1 MKTIIS
7 KGTRAPAALFS
18 VIAALLFLT
27 GCNSGES
34 TEALPNTGGGS
45 NTVSYSGPPPA
56 SDDVLNFKRSVWDEL
71 SGQNKCGA
79 CHNAGGQSPQFVHE
93 GDINIAYAQ
102 ANTIVNLSDPS
113 QSEMVTKVAGGHNC
127 WTTSVTACTDLLTVY
142 ISNWAGGSEGS
153 VKTVE
158 LRAPNIQDVNNTLTF
173 PSDTDDFAN
182 TVYPVLT
189 QYCSECHTSNGQ
201 TPYIASSN
209 VGIAYDQSKSRI
221 DLNDGKDPVTDE
233 WILTDEASSRLVE
246 RLRDDRHNCW
256 DAECLDSATE
266 MLAVIQAFIDRL
278 GDPEPIPSNL
288 VTSKAL
294 NLAND
299 GLLANAGGRYEDNVI
314 ALYEFKA
321 GDGPTAFD
329 TSGISPPLD
338 LTLSGNVGW
347 VGGWGID
354 IGPAFETEEGEMI
367 RAGKAQGSTAD
378 SRKLHTLLTASGE
391 YAIEAWVV
399 PGNITQEDS
408 RIVTYS
414 GSSTAR
420 NFTLGQ
426 DMQSYEFLHRSTTTD
441 QNDPMLTEANPMLLQ
456 ATLQHVVVNFS
467 PDGGREIFVNGEP
480 SGDVDP
486 DSAGLLTDW
495 DDSFALVLGN
505 ETDGESPWEGAVR
518 MLAIHNRALT
528 AEQVAANYDVGV
540 GQKFFLLFSVSHLVD
555 MPESFI
561 VFEVSQFDNYGY
573 LFSNPFFISL
583 DETQS
588 PSGIPLKGMR
598 IGINGREVVVGQ
610 SFANLDLTLNASDY
624 VAGSG
629 QPLSRLGT
637 VLALEEG
644 PENDQFFLTFEQ
656 LGSNTDVRVEG
667 PVPTQPPETSSTEF
681 SAIGLKTFDEVNAS
695 MSKVT
700 GIPTTQPGVAETFTT
715 VKQQLPTVEDLE
727 GFLSS
732 HQMAITQMAIQ
743 YCDVLVSDTTR
754 RNAFFPGFDFGEN
767 ASTAFDD
774 AGRDL
779 IKTPLMEKFVGTS
792 LTTQP
797 SDADIEAELDSLM
810 GRLTTCGSGSCEAGR
825 TETVVK
831 ASCAAVL
838 GSAVTLIQ

>member
-7 KGTRAPAALFS
+7 KGTRAPAALFA
-18 VIAALLFLT
+18 VFAALIFLA

-45 NTVSYSGPPPA
+45 NTVSYSGPAPA
-56 SDDVLNFKRSVWDEL
+56 TDDVLNFKRSVWDEL

-113 QSEMVTKVAGGHNC
+113 RSEMVTKVAGGHNC

-182 TVYPVLT
+182 TIYPVLT
-189 QYCSECHTSNGQ
+189 QYCSDCHTSNGQ
-201 TPYIASSN
+201 TPYIASSD
-209 VGIAYDQSKSRI
+209 VGIAYDQSRSRI
-221 DLNDGKDPVTDE
+221 DLNDGKDPVTGE

-256 DAECLDSATE
+256 DADCLDSATE
-266 MLAVIQAFIDRL
+266 MLAAIQAFIGRL

-329 TSGISPPLD
+329 TSGVSPPLD

-399 PGNITQEDS
+399 PGNITQEDA

-456 ATLQHVVVNFS
+456 ATLQHVVVNFT

-561 VFEVSQFDNYGY
+561 VFEVSQFDSYGY

-588 PSGIPLKGMR
+588 PSGIALQGMR

-610 SFANLDLTLNASDY
+610 SFANLDVTLNSSDY

-637 VLALEEG
+637 VLALENG
-644 PENDQFFLTFEQ
+644 PESDQFFLTFERI
-656 LGSNTDVRVEG
+656 GSYEDARAEG
-667 PVPTQPPETSSTEF
+667 PMPTQPPETGSTQF

-700 GIPTTQPGVAETFTT
+700 GIPATQPAVAATFTT

-743 YCDVLVSDTTR
+743 YCDVLVSDTDR
-754 RNAFFPGFDFGEN
+754 RSDFFPGFNFGEN
-767 ASTAFDD
+767 AGTAFDD
-774 AGRDL
+774 AGRAL
-779 IKTPLMEKFVGTS
+779 IKTPLMENFVGTS
-792 LTTQP
+792 LSTQP
-797 SDADIEAELDSLM
+797 ADADIETELDALM
-810 GRLTTCGSGSCEAGR
+810 GRLTTCGGSCEADR
-825 TETVVK
+825 TVTVVK

>member
-1 MKTIIS
+1 MTTIIRQ
-7 KGTRAPAALFS
+7 GTGAPIALFS
-18 VIAALLFLT
+18 VFAALLFLA

-45 NTVSYSGPPPA
+45 NTVNYSGPAPA
-56 SDDVLNFKRSVWDEL
+56 TDDVLNFKRSVWDEL

-142 ISNWAGGSEGS
+142 ISNWAGGSEGA

-158 LRAPNIQDVNNTLTF
+158 LRAPDINEVNDTLTF
-173 PSDTDDFAN
+173 PDDPSLFQSSI
-182 TVYPVLT
+182 YPVLT
-189 QYCSECHTSNGQ
+189 DYCSECHTSNGQ
-201 TPYIASSN
+201 TPYIASTN
-209 VGIAYDQSKSRI
+209 VQTAYDQAKSRI
-221 DLNDGKDPVTDE
+221 DLNDRAPEVSLDD
-233 WILTDEASSRLVE
+233 ASSRLVE
-246 RLRDDRHNCW
+246 RLRDDSHNCW
-256 DAECLDSATE
+256 DNDCVESSIV
-266 MLAVIQAFIDRL
+266 MLAAIQNFISDL
-278 GDPEPIPSNL
+278 GEPEPIPANL

-294 NLAND
+294 NLVND

-321 GDGPTAFD
+321 GEGPTAFD
-329 TSGISPPLD
+329 TSGVSPPLN

-347 VGGWGID
+347 VGGWGVEF
-354 IGPAFETEEGEMI
+354 GPAFETDDGAMI

-456 ATLQHVVVNFS
+456 ATLQHVVVNFT

-486 DSAGLLTDW
+486 DSAGLLTEW
-495 DDSFALVLGN
+495 DNSFALVLGN

-583 DETQS
+583 DDTQS

-624 VAGSG
+624 VTGSG

-644 PENDQFFLTFEQ
+644 PEIDQFFLTFEAVSYTH
-656 LGSNTDVRVEG
+656 LT
-667 PVPTQPPETSSTEF
+667 
-681 SAIGLKTFDEVNAS
+681 L
-695 MSKVT
+695 
-700 GIPTTQPGVAETFTT
+700 PTTPYV
-715 VKQQLPTVEDLE
+715 
-727 GFLSS
+727 
-732 HQMAITQMAIQ
+732 
-743 YCDVLVSDTTR
+743 
-754 RNAFFPGFDFGEN
+754 
-767 ASTAFDD
+767 
-774 AGRDL
+774 
-779 IKTPLMEKFVGTS
+779 
-792 LTTQP
+792 
-797 SDADIEAELDSLM
+797 
-810 GRLTTCGSGSCEAGR
+810 
-825 TETVVK
+825 
-831 ASCAAVL
+831 
-838 GSAVTLIQ
+838 

>member
-7 KGTRAPAALFS
+7 KGTRAPAALFA
-18 VIAALLFLT
+18 VFAALIFLA

-45 NTVSYSGPPPA
+45 NTVSYSGPAPA
-56 SDDVLNFKRSVWDEL
+56 TDDVLNFKRSVWDEL

-173 PSDTDDFAN
+173 PSDTDDFDN
-182 TVYPVLT
+182 TIYPVLT
-189 QYCSECHTSNGQ
+189 QYCSDCHTSNGQ
-201 TPYIASSN
+201 TPYIASSD
-209 VGIAYDQSKSRI
+209 VGIAYDQSRSRI
-221 DLNDGKDPVTDE
+221 DLNDGKDPVTGE

-256 DAECLDSATE
+256 DADCLDSATE
-266 MLAVIQAFIDRL
+266 MLAAIQAFIGRL

-329 TSGISPPLD
+329 TSGVSPPLD

-399 PGNITQEDS
+399 PGNITQEDA

-456 ATLQHVVVNFS
+456 ATLQHVVVNFT

-561 VFEVSQFDNYGY
+561 VFEVSQFDSYGY

-588 PSGIPLKGMR
+588 PSGIALQGMR

-610 SFANLDLTLNASDY
+610 SFANLDVTLNSSDY

-637 VLALEEG
+637 VLALENG
-644 PENDQFFLTFEQ
+644 PESDQFFLTFERI
-656 LGSNTDVRVEG
+656 GSYEDARAEG
-667 PVPTQPPETSSTEF
+667 PMPTQPPETGSTEF

-700 GIPTTQPGVAETFTT
+700 GIPATQPAVAATFTT

-743 YCDVLVSDTTR
+743 YCEVLVSDTDR
-754 RNAFFPGFDFGEN
+754 RSDFFPGFNFGEN
-767 ASTAFDD
+767 AGTAFDD
-774 AGRDL
+774 AGRAL
-779 IKTPLMEKFVGTS
+779 IKTPLMENFVGTS
-792 LTTQP
+792 LSTQP
-797 SDADIEAELDSLM
+797 ADADIETELDALM
-810 GRLTTCGSGSCEAGR
+810 GRLTTCGGSCEAGR

>member
-1 MKTIIS
+1 MTNIIRQ
-7 KGTRAPAALFS
+7 GIHLPVTLYAVLAF
-18 VIAALLFLT
+18 LLFLA

-34 TEALPNTGGGS
+34 TEALPNTGSNS
-45 NTVSYSGPPPA
+45 NTVNYSGPAPA
-56 SDDVLNFKRSVWDEL
+56 TDDVLRFKRSVWDEL

-79 CHNAGGQSPQFVHE
+79 CHNAGGQAPQFVHQN
-93 GDINIAYAQ
+93 DINIAYAQ

-127 WTTSVTACTDLLTVY
+127 WTTSITACTDLLTVY
-142 ISNWAGGSEGS
+142 ISNWANGSEGS

-158 LRAPNIQDVNNTLTF
+158 LRAPAIHEVNDTLTF
-173 PSDTDDFAN
+173 PSGTTEFEA
-182 TVYPVLT
+182 TIYPVLT
-189 QYCSECHTSNGQ
+189 DYCSECHTSNGQ
-201 TPYIASSN
+201 TPYIASAD
-209 VGIAYDQSKSRI
+209 VQTAYEQAKSRI
-221 DLNDGKDPVTDE
+221 DLNDRAPEVGLDD
-233 WILTDEASSRLVE
+233 ASSRLVE
-246 RLRDDRHNCW
+246 RLRDDSHNCW
-256 DAECLDSATE
+256 NNDCLESSLM
-266 MLAVIQAFIDRL
+266 MLAAIQNFITDL
-278 GDPEPIPSNL
+278 GEPEPIPANL
-288 VTSKAL
+288 ITSKAL
-294 NLAND
+294 NLVND

-321 GDGPTAFD
+321 GEGSTAFD
-329 TSGISPPLD
+329 TSGVSPPLD

-347 VGGWGID
+347 VGGWGVEF
-354 IGPAFETEEGEMI
+354 GPAFETEEGMMI
-367 RAGKAQGSTAD
+367 RAGKAQGSTTN

-399 PGNITQEDS
+399 PGNITQEDA

-414 GSSTAR
+414 GSSTTR

-426 DMQSYEFLHRSTTTD
+426 NMQSYEFLHRSTTSN
-441 QNDPMLTEANPMLLQ
+441 QNDPMVTEANPMLLQ
-456 ATLQHVVVNFS
+456 ATLQHVVVNFV

-480 SGDVDP
+480 SGDIDP
-486 DSAGLLTDW
+486 DAAGLLTDW
-495 DDSFALVLGN
+495 DNSFALVLGN

-528 AEQVAANYDVGV
+528 AEQIAANYDVGV

-561 VFEVSQFDNYGY
+561 VFEVSQFDSYGY

-583 DETQS
+583 DESQS

-610 SFANLDLTLNASDY
+610 SFANLDVALNGSNY

-637 VLALEEG
+637 VVALEDG

-656 LGSNTDVRVEG
+656 LGSYTDVRVEG
-667 PVPTQPPETSSTEF
+667 PAPTQPPETGSTEF

-700 GIPTTQPGVAETFTT
+700 GIPTTHPGVVQTYNT

-743 YCDVLVSDTTR
+743 YCDALVSDSSIR
-754 RNAFFPGFDFGEN
+754 SAFFPGFNFSESAD
-767 ASTAFDD
+767 TAFDS

-779 IKTPLMEKFVGTS
+779 VKAPLMENFVGTG

-797 SDADIEAELDSLM
+797 NNADIESELDALM
-810 GRLTTCGSGSCEAGR
+810 GRLTTCSGGSCPAGR

>member
-7 KGTRAPAALFS
+7 KGTRAPAALFA
-18 VIAALLFLT
+18 VFAALIFLA

-45 NTVSYSGPPPA
+45 NTVSYSGPAPA
-56 SDDVLNFKRSVWDEL
+56 TDDVLNFKRSVWDEL

-182 TVYPVLT
+182 TIYPVLT
-189 QYCSECHTSNGQ
+189 QYCSDCHTSNGQ
-201 TPYIASSN
+201 TPYIASSD
-209 VGIAYDQSKSRI
+209 VGIAYDQSRSRI
-221 DLNDGKDPVTDE
+221 DLNDGKDPVTGE

-256 DAECLDSATE
+256 DADCLDSATE
-266 MLAVIQAFIDRL
+266 MLAAIQAFIGRL

-329 TSGISPPLD
+329 TSGVSPPLD

-399 PGNITQEDS
+399 PGNITQEDA

-456 ATLQHVVVNFS
+456 ATLQHVVVNFT

-480 SGDVDP
+480 SGDIDP

-505 ETDGESPWEGAVR
+505 ETDSESPWEGAVR

-561 VFEVSQFDNYGY
+561 VFEVSQFDSYGY

-588 PSGIPLKGMR
+588 PSGIALQGMR

-610 SFANLDLTLNASDY
+610 SFANLDVTLNSSDY

-637 VLALEEG
+637 VLALENG
-644 PENDQFFLTFEQ
+644 PESDQFFLTFERI
-656 LGSNTDVRVEG
+656 GSYEDARAEG
-667 PVPTQPPETSSTEF
+667 PMPTQPPETGSTEF

-700 GIPTTQPGVAETFTT
+700 GIPATQPAVAATFTT

-743 YCDVLVSDTTR
+743 YCDVLVSDTDR
-754 RNAFFPGFDFGEN
+754 RSDFFPGFNFGEN
-767 ASTAFDD
+767 AGTAFDN
-774 AGRDL
+774 AGRAL
-779 IKTPLMEKFVGTS
+779 IKTPLMENFVGTS
-792 LTTQP
+792 LSTQP
-797 SDADIEAELDSLM
+797 ADADIETELDALM
-810 GRLTTCGSGSCEAGR
+810 GRLTTCGGSCEADR
-825 TETVVK
+825 TVTVVK

>member
-1 MKTIIS
+1 MKTIIRQ
-7 KGTRAPAALFS
+7 GNRTPVALFS
-18 VIAALLFLT
+18 VFAALLFLA

-34 TEALPNTGGGS
+34 TEALPNTGDGS
-45 NTVSYSGPPPA
+45 NTVGYSGPAPA
-56 SDDVLNFKRSVWDEL
+56 TDDVLNFKRSVWDEL

-113 QSEMVTKVAGGHNC
+113 QSQMVTKVAGGHNC
-127 WTTSVTACTDLLTVY
+127 WTTSITACTDLLTVY

-158 LRAPNIQDVNNTLTF
+158 LRAPEIHEVNNTLSF
-173 PSDTDDFAN
+173 PTDPSLFKEQIYD
-182 TVYPVLT
+182 PVLAV
-189 QYCSECHTSNGQ
+189 YCSECHTSNGQ
-201 TPYIASSN
+201 TPYIASSDIN
-209 VGIAYDQSKSRI
+209 VAYDQAKSRI
-221 DLNDGKDPVTDE
+221 DLNDGIDPETQD
-233 WILTDEASSRLVE
+233 WKLLDDASSRLVE
-246 RLRDDRHNCW
+246 RLRDDSHNCW
-256 DAECLDSATE
+256 DNDCLDSSIT
-266 MLAVIQAFIDRL
+266 MLAAVQNFIDEL
-278 GDPEPIPSNL
+278 GDPEPIPDNL

-294 NLAND
+294 NLAED

-321 GDGPTAFD
+321 GDGATAFD
-329 TSGISPPLD
+329 TSGVSPPLD

-347 VGGWGID
+347 VGGWGVEF
-354 IGPAFETEEGEMI
+354 GPAFETDDGAMI
-367 RAGKAQGSTAD
+367 RAGKAQGSTSD

-420 NFTLGQ
+420 NFTMGQ

-441 QNDPMLTEANPMLLQ
+441 QNEPLVTEANPMLLQ
-456 ATLQHVVVNFS
+456 ATLQHVVVNFT
-467 PDGGREIFVNGEP
+467 PGVGRQIFVNGEP
-480 SGDVDP
+480 SGDIDP

-495 DDSFALVLGN
+495 DNSFALVLGN

-528 AEQVAANYDVGV
+528 EEQVAANYDVGV
-540 GQKFFLLFSVSHLVD
+540 GQKFFLLFNVSHLVD

-561 VFEVSQFDNYGY
+561 VFEVSQFDSYGY

-588 PSGIPLKGMR
+588 PSGIPLEGMR

-610 SFANLDLTLNASDY
+610 SFANLDVTLNSSDY
-624 VAGSG
+624 AAGSG

-637 VLALEEG
+637 VLALENG
-644 PENDQFFLTFEQ
+644 PELDQFFLTFEQ
-656 LGSNTDVRVEG
+656 IGSHEDARAEG
-667 PVPTQPPETSSTEF
+667 PMPTQPPETGSTEF

-700 GIPTTQPGVAETFTT
+700 GIPTTQPAVAATFTT

-743 YCDVLVSDTTR
+743 YCDVLVSDTDR
-754 RNAFFPGFDFGEN
+754 RSDFFPGFNFGETS
-767 ASTAFDD
+767 STAFDD

-792 LTTQP
+792 LSTQP
-797 SDADIEAELDSLM
+797 SNADIETELDALM
-810 GRLTTCGSGSCEAGR
+810 GLLAPCTGDCDDR

>member
-1 MKTIIS
+1 MKTIIRQ
-7 KGTRAPAALFS
+7 GTRAPAALFS
-18 VIAALLFLT
+18 VFAALLFLA

-34 TEALPNTGGGS
+34 TEALPNTGGSS
-45 NTVSYSGPPPA
+45 NTVNYSGPSPA
-56 SDDVLNFKRSVWDEL
+56 TDDVLNFKRSVWDEL

-142 ISNWAGGSEGS
+142 ISNWAGGSGGA

-158 LRAPNIQDVNNTLTF
+158 LRAPDINEVNDTLTF
-173 PSDTDDFAN
+173 PDNPSIFQSTI
-182 TVYPVLT
+182 YPVLT
-189 QYCSECHTSNGQ
+189 DYCSDCHTSNGQ
-201 TPYIASSN
+201 TPYIASTD
-209 VGIAYDQSKSRI
+209 VPTAYDQAKSRI
-221 DLNDGKDPVTDE
+221 DLNDRAPEVSLDD
-233 WILTDEASSRLVE
+233 ASSRLVE
-246 RLRDDRHNCW
+246 RLRDDSHNCW
-256 DAECLDSATE
+256 DNDCVESSIV
-266 MLAVIQAFIDRL
+266 MLAAIQNFISDL
-278 GDPEPIPSNL
+278 GEPEPIPANL

-294 NLAND
+294 NLVDD

-329 TSGISPPLD
+329 TSGVSPPLN
-338 LTLSGNVGW
+338 LTLSGNIGW
-347 VGGWGID
+347 VGGWGVEF
-354 IGPAFETEEGEMI
+354 GPAFQTEEGAMI

-414 GSSTAR
+414 GSSAAR

-456 ATLQHVVVNFS
+456 ATLQHVVVNFT

-495 DDSFALVLGN
+495 DNSFALVLGN

-610 SFANLDLTLNASDY
+610 SFANLDVTLNTSDY
-624 VAGSG
+624 VVGSG

-644 PENDQFFLTFEQ
+644 PETDQFFLTFEEIGGYEDIRTE
-656 LGSNTDVRVEG
+656 GSM
-667 PVPTQPPETSSTEF
+667 PAQPPVTGSTEF
-681 SAIGLKTFDEVNAS
+681 SDIGLKTFDEVNAS

-700 GIPTTQPGVAETFTT
+700 GIPTTQERVAETFTT

-754 RNAFFPGFDFGEN
+754 RNAFFPGFDFGED
-767 ASTAFDD
+767 AGTAFDD
-774 AGRDL
+774 AGRAL
-779 IKTPLMEKFVGTS
+779 IKTPLMENFVGTS
-792 LTTQP
+792 LSTQP
-797 SDADIEAELDSLM
+797 SDADIEAELDALM
-810 GRLTTCGSGSCEAGR
+810 GLLAPCSGGCDDR

>member
-1 MKTIIS
+1 M
-7 KGTRAPAALFS
+7 
-18 VIAALLFLT
+18 
-27 GCNSGES
+27 
-34 TEALPNTGGGS
+34 
-45 NTVSYSGPPPA
+45 
-56 SDDVLNFKRSVWDEL
+56 
-71 SGQNKCGA
+71 
-79 CHNAGGQSPQFVHE
+79 
-93 GDINIAYAQ
+93 
-102 ANTIVNLSDPS
+102 
-113 QSEMVTKVAGGHNC
+113 
-127 WTTSVTACTDLLTVY
+127 
-142 ISNWAGGSEGS
+142 
-153 VKTVE
+153 
-158 LRAPNIQDVNNTLTF
+158 
-173 PSDTDDFAN
+173 
-182 TVYPVLT
+182 
-189 QYCSECHTSNGQ
+189 
-201 TPYIASSN
+201 
-209 VGIAYDQSKSRI
+209 
-221 DLNDGKDPVTDE
+221 
-233 WILTDEASSRLVE
+233 
-246 RLRDDRHNCW
+246 
-256 DAECLDSATE
+256 
-266 MLAVIQAFIDRL
+266 
-278 GDPEPIPSNL
+278 
-288 VTSKAL
+288 
-294 NLAND
+294 
-299 GLLANAGGRYEDNVI
+299 
-314 ALYEFKA
+314 
-321 GDGPTAFD
+321 
-329 TSGISPPLD
+329 
-338 LTLSGNVGW
+338 
-347 VGGWGID
+347 
-354 IGPAFETEEGEMI
+354 
-367 RAGKAQGSTAD
+367 
-378 SRKLHTLLTASGE
+378 
-391 YAIEAWVV
+391 

-456 ATLQHVVVNFS
+456 ATLQHVVVNFT

-505 ETDGESPWEGAVR
+505 ETDGESPWEGAIR

-644 PENDQFFLTFEQ
+644 PENDQFFLTFEEI
-656 LGSNTDVRVEG
+656 GVYGDPREDG
-667 PVPTQPPETSSTEF
+667 PIPTLPPATGSTEF
-681 SAIGLKTFDEVNAS
+681 SIIGLKTFDEINAS

-700 GIPTTQPGVAETFTT
+700 SIPVTEPGVVSTFTK
-715 VKQQLPTVEDLE
+715 VKQQLPTVENIQ

-732 HQMAITQMAIQ
+732 QQMAVTQMAIQ
-743 YCDVLVSDTTR
+743 YCDVLVSDQDR
-754 RNAFFPGFDFGEN
+754 RSAFFPGFDFFEN
-767 ASTAFDD
+767 ASTAFDA
-774 AGRDL
+774 AGQAQV
-779 IKTPLMEKFVGTS
+779 TGPLLSRFVGED
-792 LTTQP
+792 LDTQP
-797 SDADIEAELDSLM
+797 SNVAIEDELGTLM
-810 GRLTTCGSGSCEAGR
+810 TKLSSCSGDCEEGR
-825 TETVVK
+825 TETIVK

>member
-1 MKTIIS
+1 MMENVIRQRTL
-7 KGTRAPAALFS
+7 APG
-18 VIAALLFLT
+18 ALLAAFALMLLLA
-27 GCNSGES
+27 GCKGGES
-34 TEALPNTGGGS
+34 TEALPNTSGSS
-45 NTVSYSGPPPA
+45 NTVNYSGPAPA
-56 SDDVLNFKRSVWDEL
+56 TDDVLNFKRSVWDEL

-79 CHNAGGQSPQFVHE
+79 CHNADGQAPQFVHE
-93 GDINIAYAQ
+93 KDINIAYAQ

-142 ISNWAGGSEGS
+142 ISNWAGGSAGA

-158 LRAPNIQDVNNTLTF
+158 LRAPTIHEVNDTLTF
-173 PSDTDDFAN
+173 PSGTTEFSA
-182 TVYPVLT
+182 TIYPVLT
-189 QYCSECHTSNGQ
+189 EYCSDCHTSGGQ
-201 TPYIASSN
+201 TPYIASAD
-209 VGIAYDQSKSRI
+209 VPTAYEQAKSRI
-221 DLNDGKDPVTDE
+221 DLNDRAPEVGLDD
-233 WILTDEASSRLVE
+233 ASSRLVE
-246 RLRDDRHNCW
+246 RLRDDSHNCW
-256 DAECLDSATE
+256 DNDCLESSLT
-266 MLAVIQAFIDRL
+266 MLAAIQNFISDL
-278 GDPEPIPSNL
+278 GEPEPIPANL

-294 NLAND
+294 NLVND

-329 TSGISPPLD
+329 TSGVSPPLN
-338 LTLSGNVGW
+338 LTLSGNAGW
-347 VGGWGID
+347 VGGWGVEF
-354 IGPAFETEEGEMI
+354 GPAFETDAGDMI

-391 YAIEAWVV
+391 YSIEAWVV
-399 PGNITQEDS
+399 PGNITQEDA

-426 DMQSYEFLHRSTTTD
+426 DMQSYEFLHRSTTSD
-441 QNDPMLTEANPMLLQ
+441 QNDPLVTEANPMLLQ
-456 ATLQHVVVNFS
+456 ATLQHVVVNFT

-486 DSAGLLTDW
+486 DAAGQLTDW
-495 DDSFALVLGN
+495 DNSFALVLGN

-528 AEQVAANYDVGV
+528 PAQISANYDVGV

-555 MPESFI
+555 MPDSFI
-561 VFEVSQFDNYGY
+561 VFEVSQFDSYGY

-583 DETQS
+583 DESQS
-588 PSGIPLKGMR
+588 PSSIPLKGMR
-598 IGINGREVVVGQ
+598 VGINGREVVVGQ
-610 SFANLDLTLNASDY
+610 SFANLDVTLNSSDY

-637 VLALEEG
+637 VLALENG
-644 PENDQFFLTFEQ
+644 PETDQFFLTFEEI
-656 LGSNTDVRVEG
+656 GSYEDARAEG
-667 PVPTQPPETSSTEF
+667 PMPTQPPETGSTEF

-700 GIPTTQPGVAETFTT
+700 GIPTTNPAVAQTFTT

-743 YCDVLVSDTTR
+743 YCDALVSDTTR
-754 RNAFFPGFDFGEN
+754 RTAFFPGFDFSES
-767 ASTAFDD
+767 ADTAFDD

-779 IKTPLMEKFVGTS
+779 VKTPLMERFVGTG
-792 LTTQP
+792 LGTQP
-797 SDADIEAELDSLM
+797 SDADIESELDALM
-810 GRLTTCGSGSCEAGR
+810 GRLTECGGGSCPAGR

>member
-1 MKTIIS
+1 MTTIIRQ
-7 KGTRAPAALFS
+7 GTGAPIALFS
-18 VIAALLFLT
+18 VFAALLFLA

-45 NTVSYSGPPPA
+45 NTVNYSGPAPA
-56 SDDVLNFKRSVWDEL
+56 TDDVLNFKRSVWDEL

-142 ISNWAGGSEGS
+142 ISNWAGGSEGA

-158 LRAPNIQDVNNTLTF
+158 LRAPDINEVNDTLTF
-173 PSDTDDFAN
+173 PDDPSLFQSSI
-182 TVYPVLT
+182 YPVLT
-189 QYCSECHTSNGQ
+189 DYCSECHTSNGQ
-201 TPYIASSN
+201 TPYIASTN
-209 VGIAYDQSKSRI
+209 VQTAYDQAKSRI
-221 DLNDGKDPVTDE
+221 DLNDRAPEVSLDD
-233 WILTDEASSRLVE
+233 ASSRLVE
-246 RLRDDRHNCW
+246 RLRDDSHNCW
-256 DAECLDSATE
+256 DNDCVESSIV
-266 MLAVIQAFIDRL
+266 MLAAIQNFISDL
-278 GDPEPIPSNL
+278 GEPEPIPANL

-294 NLAND
+294 NLVND

-321 GDGPTAFD
+321 GEGPTAFD
-329 TSGISPPLD
+329 TSGVSPPLN

-347 VGGWGID
+347 VGGWGVEF
-354 IGPAFETEEGEMI
+354 GPAFETDDGAMI

-456 ATLQHVVVNFS
+456 ATLQHVVVNFT

-486 DSAGLLTDW
+486 DSAGLLTEW
-495 DDSFALVLGN
+495 DNSFALVLGN

-583 DETQS
+583 DDTQS

-624 VAGSG
+624 VTGSG

-644 PENDQFFLTFEQ
+644 PEIDQFFLTFEEI
-656 LGSNTDVRVEG
+656 GSYEDARSEG
-667 PVPTQPPETSSTEF
+667 PVPAQPPVSGSTEF

-700 GIPTTQPGVAETFTT
+700 GIPSTQSGVAETFTT

-743 YCDVLVSDTTR
+743 YCDVLVEDTDKR
-754 RNAFFPGFDFGEN
+754 DDFFPGFNFGEN

-774 AGRDL
+774 AGRAL
-779 IKTPLMEKFVGTS
+779 IKTPLMENFVGTS

-797 SDADIEAELDSLM
+797 SDADIEAELDALM
-810 GRLTTCGSGSCEAGR
+810 GRLTTCGGGSCEAGR

>member
-18 VIAALLFLT
+18 VFAALLFLA

-266 MLAVIQAFIDRL
+266 MLAAIQAFIDRL

-588 PSGIPLKGMR
+588 PPGIPLKGMR

-656 LGSNTDVRVEG
+656 LGSDNVDVRVEG
-667 PVPTQPPETSSTEF
+667 PAPTQPPETGSTEF

-700 GIPTTQPGVAETFTT
+700 GIPTTQERVAETFTT

-754 RNAFFPGFDFGEN
+754 RNAFFPGFDFGED
-767 ASTAFDD
+767 AGTAFDD
-774 AGRDL
+774 AGRAL
-779 IKTPLMEKFVGTS
+779 IKTPLMENFVGTS
-792 LTTQP
+792 LSTQP
-797 SDADIEAELDSLM
+797 SDADIEAELDALM
-810 GRLTTCGSGSCEAGR
+810 GLLAPCSGDCDDR